1 MDADLDDLRDHIAK
15 MIAHRMLSELRA
27 GRPVPWTSDV
37 VFLPQGLQFRRPK
50 MLGLASGPVEI
61 LPYEQIR
68 GVNLDEGVFHLFS
81 KAEAKPVISKP
92 VGTANFFPG
101 YFVVLTLLDVAK

>member
-1 MDADLDDLRDHIAK
+1 
-15 MIAHRMLSELRA
+15 MIANRLLCELRA
-27 GRPVPWTSDV
+27 GGAVPWTSDV
-37 VFLPQGLQFRRPK
+37 VFQPQGLQFRRSK

-68 GVNLDEGVFHLFS
+68 GVNLSEGVFHLFS

-92 VGTANFFPG
+92 VGAANFFPG
-101 YFVVLTLLDVAK
+101 FFVVLTLQEQAGAVQA